1 MTTKYSCAICS
12 KAYSRKSSLNNHVVL
27 CNFRHKDANEKNKEY
42 EELGDMPT
50 DRELIAVVRELST
63 KLTNLEARF
72 SEMRN
77 VLNYRRKKINIIN
90 WLTANAAASHHGFDK
105 WTNTCLSVPDVCIDT
120 IMEHSLYNTFEV
132 ALKNN
137 LECIENLPLRA
148 FCQKPGTLYV
158 YAAASHEMCDGQWMQ
173 STKANMLQICKQI
186 QSKMIELLLQW
197 KAKKLAESEQ
207 QSVHD
212 KFNRAIIK
220 LMNVN
225 DCLAAKISRFLYERL
240 KQDISLDY
248 DIE

>member
-27 CNFRHKDANEKNKEY
+27 CNFRHKNANEKNKEY

-50 DRELIAVVRELST
+50 DRELIAVVRELTT

-90 WLTANAAASHHGFDK
+90 WLTVNATTPQHEFDK
-105 WTNTCLSVPDVCIDT
+105 WTDECLCIPSVCLDT
-120 IMEHSLYNTFEV
+120 IMEHSLYDTFEI

-137 LECIENLPLRA
+137 LECIEQLPLRA
-148 FCQKPGTLYV
+148 LCQKPGTLYV
-158 YAAASHEMCDGQWMQ
+158 YAYIAPHDGQWIQ
-173 STKANMLQICKQI
+173 ATKANMLHICKQI
-186 QSKMIELLLQW
+186 QSKMITMLLQW
-197 KAKKLAESEQ
+197 KTTKLAESEQ
-207 QSVHD
+207 KHVHD
-212 KFNRAIIK
+212 KFNRAVIK